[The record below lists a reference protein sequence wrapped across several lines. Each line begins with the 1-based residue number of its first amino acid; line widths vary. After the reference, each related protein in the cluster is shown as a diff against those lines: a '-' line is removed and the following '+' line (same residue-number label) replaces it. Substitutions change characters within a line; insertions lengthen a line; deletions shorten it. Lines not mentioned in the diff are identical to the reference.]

1 MDALAASSSEVWPG
15 ASPTPEVARPVIAV
29 NPRGKVPPIKASSNR
44 IEHENRRLVFL
55 RHARLHLHADPNVF
69 GSHAFDPAH
78 QPWPF
83 VEVYQRDMIGRGR
96 RFAADDGDRI
106 DGARAHGLH
115 PFKVG
120 LARSGFHHA
129 RRKTARSG

>member
-1 MDALAASSSEVWPG
+1 MCCFFKQKTAYEMRIRDWSSDVCS
-15 ASPTPEVARPVIAV
+15 SDL
-29 NPRGKVPPIKASSNR
+29 KVPPIKASSNR

-106 DGARAHGLH
+106 DGDRKSVVEGKSVAVR
-115 PFKVG
+115 VG
-120 LARSGFHHA
+120 LGG
-129 RRKTARSG
+129 RRIIKKKKTKKQ

>member
-29 NPRGKVPPIKASSNR
+29 DPRGKVPPIKASSNR

-78 QPWPF
+78 QRS
-83 VEVYQRDMIGRGR
+83 EER
-96 RFAADDGDRI
+96 R
-106 DGARAHGLH
+106 
-115 PFKVG
+115 VG
-120 LARSGFHHA
+120 KECVSTCRYRWSPYN
-129 RRKTARSG
+129 